1 MSLRQ
6 ILKQFTAGVAAS
18 AMLQAP
24 LAFSA
29 TSVVT
34 QQPAGPQSVVPYLIP
49 ASHEPHLTETQE
61 IALLRKHVKYV
72 FILFQENRS
81 FDSYFGSFPGANGL
95 FSQPPAQTLG
105 FTQPIENV
113 DGSMGTVSPFRLGP
127 DQYAADLDDVDHAHV
142 NMAEKMDPVNKQAK
156 MDHFA
161 LVEEHKY
168 IKPGQ
173 KLPSL
178 MAKQFGE
185 LDMAYEDC
193 DTIPFMWDYASRFIL
208 FDNFFQHTIGPST
221 PNAIAMIAGE
231 TGETQWVKHPN
242 EALGAKGLGKGQGE
256 PVVSDD
262 DPLWGSAGTT
272 DKSGQP
278 QNPKD
283 KLPIQL
289 NQTYASLPL
298 TLNGNKVTT
307 VTAADT
313 DATDDLADVK
323 QDIPAIAAS
332 HALDVPWGWYEEGY
346 DHEPTDKA
354 DAPADGAHT
363 SYIGHHNGP
372 QYFGYVANNP
382 QETAHLHGLGDFFD
396 DIGADKLSP
405 TGGVYYVRGGF
416 QNIAGLKPALNDPA
430 VQHNFQGD
438 DDHPGYS
445 DSALSEALVA
455 RTVNAIA
462 HSNYWAQSAIII
474 TYDESEGDY
483 DHVAPDFVEF
493 DPQGLPLSRG
503 PRIPLIIISP
513 YARAHEVSH
522 ESGDHASVIKFIDLL
537 YNLPKLGD
545 LPDEEQARIAGEKMF
560 QQAYLGPADDHTPGI
575 GNLLSAFDPARLT
588 GKAPPLPASYA
599 EIPDDVV
606 GAIPP
611 YGNQGCKAIGIVPT
625 DIAQN
630 IPNNI
635 PADFNPRPKT
645 DPTVPVATTP
655 PTAPTV
661 PPTTAAP
668 TSTTAPA
675 KSN

>member
-1 MSLRQ
+1 MTPRH
-6 ILKQFTAGVAAS
+6 ILKQFCSVLAATS
-18 AMLQAP
+18 MLQP
-24 LAFSA
+24 LAFA
-29 TSVVT
+29 APVVSPQPGGPAADT
-34 QQPAGPQSVVPYLIP
+34 QYMIA
-49 ASHEPHLTETQE
+49 ASREPVLSEARE
-61 IALLRKHVKYV
+61 IGLLRRHVKYV

-81 FDSYFGSFPGANGL
+81 FDSYFGTFPGANGL
-95 FSQPPAQTLG
+95 FSQPAAQTLG
-105 FTQPIENV
+105 FTQPIENI
-113 DGSMGTVSPFRLGP
+113 DGSMDTISPFRLGP
-127 DQYAADLDDVDHAHV
+127 AQYAADLDDVDHAHI
-142 NMAEKMDPVNKQAK
+142 NMAEKMDVVDGHAK

-161 LVEEHKY
+161 LIEEKKY
-168 IKPGQ
+168 IKPGE

-178 MAKQFGE
+178 AAKQMGE

-193 DTIPFMWDYASRFIL
+193 DTIPFMWNYAARFIL
-208 FDNFFQHTIGPST
+208 FDNFYQHTIGPST

-242 EALGAKGLGKGQGE
+242 EALGAKGLLKGQGE
-256 PVVSDD
+256 PLVSDD
-262 DPLWGSAGTT
+262 DPLWGSGAAP

-278 QNPKD
+278 QNPADSK
-283 KLPIQL
+283 KAPVIPAL

-298 TLNGNKVTT
+298 TMTGEKIKS
-307 VTAADT
+307 VTATDT
-313 DATDDLADVK
+313 NAAADLADVQ

-332 HALDVPWGWYEEGY
+332 RALALPWGWYEEGY
-346 DHEPTDKA
+346 DKEPTDT
-354 DAPADGAHT
+354 GAASHD

-382 QETAHLHGLGDFFD
+382 QMTAHLHGLGDFFA
-396 DIGADKLSP
+396 DIAADKLAA

-462 HSNYWAQSAIII
+462 RSKYWPESAIII

-493 DPQGLPLSRG
+493 DPLGLPLSRG

-513 YARAHEVSH
+513 YARAHEISH
-522 ESGDHASVIKFIDLL
+522 DSGDHASVIKFIDLL
-537 YNLPKLGD
+537 FNLPKLAD
-545 LPDEEQARIAGEKMF
+545 LPDEAQARMAGEKMF
-560 QQAYLGPADDHTPGI
+560 QQAYLGPADDITPGI

-588 GKAPPLPASYA
+588 GKAKPLPAAYA
-599 EIPDDVV
+599 EIPDATV
-606 GAIPP
+606 ATIPP
-611 YGNQGCKAIGIVPT
+611 YNNQGCKMIGITPT
-625 DIAQN
+625 DIAMG
-630 IPNNI
+630 ITNNI

-645 DPTVPVATTP
+645 DPTP
-655 PTAPTV
+655 
-661 PPTTAAP
+661 AAK
-668 TSTTAPA
+668 A
-675 KSN
+675 N

>member
-1 MSLRQ
+1 MSLRH
-6 ILKQFTAGVAAS
+6 ILRQFTAFVATS

-24 LAFSA
+24 IAFA
-29 TSVVT
+29 DVSVVT
-34 QQPAGPQSVVPYLIP
+34 PQPAGPAAVVPYMIQT
-49 ASHEPHLTETQE
+49 AHEPKLSQAQE
-61 IALLRKHVKYV
+61 LALLRKHVKYV
-72 FILFQENRS
+72 FIIFQENRS

-113 DGSMGTVSPFRLGP
+113 DGTMGTISPFRLGP
-127 DQYAADLDDVDHAHV
+127 DQNAADLDDVDHAHI
-142 NMAEKMDPVNKQAK
+142 NMDEKMDVVNKKAL
-156 MDHFA
+156 MDRFA
-161 LVEEHKY
+161 LIEEHKY
-168 IKPGQ
+168 MKPGA
-173 KLPSL
+173 KTPSL
-178 MAKQFGE
+178 MAKQYGE

-208 FDNFFQHTIGPST
+208 FDNIFQHTIGPST
-221 PNAIAMIAGE
+221 PNAIAMIAGQ
-231 TGETQWVKHPN
+231 TGETQWVKHPD
-242 EALGAKGLGKGQGE
+242 EAVGSKGLAKGAGE
-256 PVVSDD
+256 PVVTDD
-262 DPLWGSAGTT
+262 DPLWGSAGPA

-283 KLPIQL
+283 KPPFEI

-298 TLNGNKVTT
+298 TMAGVKVKS
-307 VTAADT
+307 VTKTDT
-313 DATDDLADVK
+313 DTADLADVQK
-323 QDIPAIAAS
+323 DIPAISAS
-332 HALDVPWGWYEEGY
+332 HAAQLPWGWYEEGY
-346 DHEPTDKA
+346 DHEPSDKA
-354 DAPADGAHT
+354 DAPADGSHS

-382 QETAHLHGLGDFFD
+382 QMTAHLHGLGDFFS
-396 DIGADKLSP
+396 DITANKLAT

-416 QNIAGLKPALNDPA
+416 QNIAGLKPAFNDPA

-445 DSALSEALVA
+445 DSALSEAMVA

-462 HSNYWAQSAIII
+462 HSKYWAQSAIII

-503 PRIPLIIISP
+503 PRIPLIVISP

-537 YNLPKLGD
+537 YNLPKLAD
-545 LPDEEQARIAGEKMF
+545 LPDEAQAEQAGEKMF
-560 QQAYLGPADDHTPGI
+560 QQAYLGPADDHTPGV
-575 GNLLSAFDPARLT
+575 GNLLSAFDPARLE
-588 GKAPPLPASYA
+588 GKAAPLPAAYA
-599 EIPDDVV
+599 ETPDDVV
-606 GAIPP
+606 SAIPP

-625 DIAQN
+625 DIAQG

-645 DPTVPVATTP
+645 DPTKVATP
-655 PTAPTV
+655 A
-661 PPTTAAP
+661 AAP
-668 TSTTAPA
+668 ATPANAVPAAPGAMAPA